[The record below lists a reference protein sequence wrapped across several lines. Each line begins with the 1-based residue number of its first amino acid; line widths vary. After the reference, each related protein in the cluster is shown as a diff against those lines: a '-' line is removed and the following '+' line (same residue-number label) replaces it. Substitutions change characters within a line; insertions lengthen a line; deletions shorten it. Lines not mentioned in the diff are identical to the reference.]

1 MVVRLGREGGTLLLR
16 LKKNYITRRRVVV
29 SKSEVGAVLRV
40 SEESFMFMGLNVSFV
55 TEQCTL
61 SLVISFFLIK
71 PD

>member
-1 MVVRLGREGGTLLLR
+1 M
-16 LKKNYITRRRVVV
+16 

>member
-1 MVVRLGREGGTLLLR
+1 MVKI
-16 LKKNYITRRRVVV
+16 KKNMMRRRVVV

-61 SLVISFFLIK
+61 SLVISFF
-71 PD
+71 

>member
-1 MVVRLGREGGTLLLR
+1 M
-16 LKKNYITRRRVVV
+16 KRRVVV
-29 SKSEVGAVLRV
+29 SKREVGAVLRV
-40 SEESFMFMGLNVSFV
+40 SEEYFMFMGLNVSFF